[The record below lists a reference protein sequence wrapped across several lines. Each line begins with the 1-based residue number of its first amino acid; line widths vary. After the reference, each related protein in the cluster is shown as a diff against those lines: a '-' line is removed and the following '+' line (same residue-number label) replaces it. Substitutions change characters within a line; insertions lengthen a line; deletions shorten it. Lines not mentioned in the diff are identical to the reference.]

1 MKIKFLLLIVLI
13 HFDLSAQ
20 TGGIDGYDKEISLY
34 RAKEFLMNKV
44 LGVDSKVIKFEM
56 DPLAPTS
63 SGELTTL
70 VYRCEEKNLSGLILG
85 FYERRWNNE
94 GVLFTGYSFKNL
106 DRLQASLFLETIDN
120 YLNEYSEYFR
130 SDLDTNNIYFKFDD
144 MTILIEGYVT
154 RYKIRIFWNEFDAEW
169 TFNAFN
175 RTKKKFEKN
184 FRN

>member
-1 MKIKFLLLIVLI
+1 MKK
-13 HFDLSAQ
+13 
-20 TGGIDGYDKEISLY
+20 K
-34 RAKEFLMNKV
+34 K
-44 LGVDSKVIKFEM
+44 
-56 DPLAPTS
+56 
-63 SGELTTL
+63 
-70 VYRCEEKNLSGLILG
+70 LSGLILG

>member
-70 VYRCEEKNLSGLILG
+70 VYKCEEKK
-85 FYERRWNNE
+85 
-94 GVLFTGYSFKNL
+94 T
-106 DRLQASLFLETIDN
+106 
-120 YLNEYSEYFR
+120 
-130 SDLDTNNIYFKFDD
+130 
-144 MTILIEGYVT
+144 
-154 RYKIRIFWNEFDAEW
+154 EW
-169 TFNAFN
+169 TYL
-175 RTKKKFEKN
+175 RLLRKKME
-184 FRN
+184 